1 MICTDPASDPNA
13 CTDCLEAD
21 RCPNL
26 EPIEPFDFAYSDRPY
41 PVMYQSIMPVLT
53 AAAARYDMAH
63 AGIVR

>member
-26 EPIEPFDFAYSDRPY
+26 EPLEPFDFAYSNRTSPPLYD
-41 PVMYQSIMPVLT
+41 VLP
-53 AAAARYDMAH
+53 AVSACSARYDMAH